1 MIYDIY
7 EKNLVRSH
15 SQKSMLLTMAITIN
29 KTMNEHLIFDDQFAS
44 YININHIH
52 IPT

>member
-29 KTMNEHLIFDDQFAS
+29 KNLIFDDQFAS